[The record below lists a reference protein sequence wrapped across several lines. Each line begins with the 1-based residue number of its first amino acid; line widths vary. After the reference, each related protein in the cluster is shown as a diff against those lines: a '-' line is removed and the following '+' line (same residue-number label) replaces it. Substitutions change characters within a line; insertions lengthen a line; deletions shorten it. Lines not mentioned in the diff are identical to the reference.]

1 MYDIIIIVKEGIVMT
16 VYLGIT
22 VESTFEVEVPDGL
35 TQEEAYNYVLDNCQG
50 EIGLAIDGGDFYME
64 VLNVLD

>member
-1 MYDIIIIVKEGIVMT
+1 MT

-64 VLNVLD
+64 VLNMLD